1 MPSDAEWARPGGARD
16 GTATANAGL
25 ESSPSSERGRDGG
38 YIGRDT
44 RWQDYTAP
52 PLLFLSLPS
61 PPPDASERDGR
72 GQARRL
78 AFQTREPLVGPLQ
91 SLSRACQ
98 HDDRQTKV
106 SDGNLRYFFFFR
118 STLPQPL
125 LESSRMSDLK
135 GKKWARAVDGGRLPA
150 KARNE
155 AST

>member
-52 PLLFLSLPS
+52 PFSFSLPS

-91 SLSRACQ
+91 SLSRARQ
-98 HDDRQTKV
+98 HDDRQAKWSPLTPMV
-106 SDGNLRYFFFFR
+106 PANVTVTSQSRPRHFGSQSFVTIRLAPSDVAQ
-118 STLPQPL
+118 SC
-125 LESSRMSDLK
+125 
-135 GKKWARAVDGGRLPA
+135 
-150 KARNE
+150 E
-155 AST
+155 A

>member
-52 PLLFLSLPS
+52 PFSFSLPS

-91 SLSRACQ
+91 SLSRARQ
-98 HDDRQTKV
+98 HDDRQAKV
-106 SDGNLRYFFFFR
+106 SDGNLRYFFFFY
-118 STLPQPL
+118 LPLHPPPTP
-125 LESSRMSDLK
+125 
-135 GKKWARAVDGGRLPA
+135 ARVVTD
-150 KARNE
+150 E
-155 AST
+155 